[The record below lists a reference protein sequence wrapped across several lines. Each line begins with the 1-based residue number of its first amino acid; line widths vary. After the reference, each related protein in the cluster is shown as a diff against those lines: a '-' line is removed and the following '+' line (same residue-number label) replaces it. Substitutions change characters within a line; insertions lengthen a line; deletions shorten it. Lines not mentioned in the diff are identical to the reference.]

1 MTLSLFDPQES
12 AALRTVVETFIQ
24 ERLQLK
30 LDKLGDEDDDKRQQ
44 LRQDHLREVWLAD
57 AARRVTQIQLASHT
71 LKPINPDARGTNVY
85 LDEPFCTDAHLVG
98 THGLGAGRADDV
110 VGNAAALDVFKFLKL
125 QAKDKTLLTRF
136 LDKDAALLKAL
147 SDDANQAQAWAGAF
161 AGIVDSKTTAASHT
175 LGKQLYFPLPAGGY
189 HLLAPLFPTALVHRL
204 HVTLQEDRFSDA
216 TKAAREARKAEKDHP
231 QGYREYPNMVVQ
243 NFGGSKPQNI
253 SQLNSERG
261 GANHLLPSVPP
272 VWRSESVKPPLR
284 QASIFDK
291 GGPVRGSKDVRFW
304 TQKLRK
310 YLVKELDRN
319 NVHIR
324 DKRAAMVAEIIY
336 AVLDLSAQIQCLP
349 SGWSQSGG
357 CKLSAFEKR
366 WLDADGVAAAQEA
379 NEADDVPN
387 VSPAS
392 EWRNEVAERF
402 GHWLN
407 SAIATDK
414 TLMGDEEFLTWK
426 HLFLEKLR
434 DEI

>member
-1 MTLSLFDPQES
+1 MSPSPPDPQES
-12 AALRTVVETFIQ
+12 AALRMVVESFIQ

-30 LDKLGDEDDDKRQQ
+30 LDKLGDEDDGKRQQ
-44 LRQDHLREVWLAD
+44 LQQDHQREVWLAD

-85 LDEPFCTDAHLVG
+85 LNAPFCTDANLVG
-98 THGLGAGRADDV
+98 THGLGAERADDV

-136 LDKDAALLKAL
+136 LEKDAALLQAL
-147 SDDANQAQAWAGAF
+147 SNDTQQAHAWADAF
-161 AGIVDSKTTAASHT
+161 ASIVDSKTAAASHT
-175 LGKQLYFPLPAGGY
+175 LAKQLYFPLSTGGY

-272 VWRSESVKPPLR
+272 IWRSESVKPPLR
-284 QASIFDK
+284 QASIFNK

-310 YLVKELDRN
+310 YLLKELDRN
-319 NVHIR
+319 NVHLR

-349 SGWSQSGG
+349 SGWSQTGG

-366 WLDADGVAAAQEA
+366 WLDTDGVAAAQEVS
-379 NEADDVPN
+379 EPDDIPHIN
-387 VSPAS
+387 PAS
-392 EWRNEVAERF
+392 DWRNEVAERF

-407 SAIATDK
+407 SAIAADK
-414 TLMGDEEFLTWK
+414 TLMGDEEYLRWK

-434 DEI
+434 DET